1 MYRLKNSISGFMP
14 PLSAFVGNESEAGKQ
29 CVKPC
34 LDKAQGSVPS
44 REHSNTPVL
53 LGATAGMRILRLFFK
68 IYSSKNESKELNN
81 YNFCAALDDICF

>member
-1 MYRLKNSISGFMP
+1 MP

-34 LDKAQGSVPS
+34 LDKAQGFVPS

-53 LGATAGMRILRLFFK
+53 LGATAGMRILRLFFYLFVQK
-68 IYSSKNESKELNN
+68 MNLKN
-81 YNFCAALDDICF
+81 